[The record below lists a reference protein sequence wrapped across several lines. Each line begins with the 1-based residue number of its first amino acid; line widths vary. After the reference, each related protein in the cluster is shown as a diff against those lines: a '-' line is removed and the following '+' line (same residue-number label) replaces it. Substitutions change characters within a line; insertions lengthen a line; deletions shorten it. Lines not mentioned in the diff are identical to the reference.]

1 MSARRGARAVGRRN
15 GSRSGRKA
23 FFPWGERMSHFY
35 LILIIS
41 LASFALIFTVQNVAA
56 VDVTF
61 LVWTISMSR
70 ALLILF
76 TLSIGFLLGWFLHTY
91 YAYRGASR
99 KSEGES
105 RK

>member
-1 MSARRGARAVGRRN
+1 MN
-15 GSRSGRKA
+15 L
-23 FFPWGERMSHFY
+23 Y
-35 LILIIS
+35 LALV
-41 LASFALIFTVQNVAA
+41 LALAGVALIFTVQNVAA

-76 TLSIGFLLGWFLHTY
+76 TLSIGFLLGWFLHAY
-91 YAYRGASR
+91 YAYRNASR

>member
-1 MSARRGARAVGRRN
+1 
-15 GSRSGRKA
+15 
-23 FFPWGERMSHFY
+23 MSHLY
-35 LILIIS
+35 LILIIT
-41 LASFALIFTVQNVAA
+41 LAGFALLFTVQNVAA

-91 YAYRGASR
+91 YAYRSASR
-99 KSEGES
+99 KMKDEG
-105 RK
+105 

>member
-1 MSARRGARAVGRRN
+1 MN
-15 GSRSGRKA
+15 L
-23 FFPWGERMSHFY
+23 Y
-35 LILIIS
+35 LALV
-41 LASFALIFTVQNVAA
+41 LALAGVALIFTVQNVAA

-91 YAYRGASR
+91 YSYRRASR
-99 KSEGES
+99 KSKVES
-105 RK
+105 ETFENRTRQS

>member
-1 MSARRGARAVGRRN
+1 MNLYLALVLALAVV
-15 GSRSGRKA
+15 
-23 FFPWGERMSHFY
+23 
-35 LILIIS
+35 
-41 LASFALIFTVQNVAA
+41 ALIFTVQNVAA

-76 TLSIGFLLGWFLHTY
+76 TLSIGFLLGWFLHAY
-91 YAYRGASR
+91 YAYRNASR

>member
-1 MSARRGARAVGRRN
+1 MN
-15 GSRSGRKA
+15 L
-23 FFPWGERMSHFY
+23 Y
-35 LILIIS
+35 LALV
-41 LASFALIFTVQNVAA
+41 LALAGVALIFTVQNVAA

-70 ALLILF
+70 ALLILI
-76 TLSIGFLLGWFLHTY
+76 TLSIGFLLGWFLHAY
-91 YAYRGASR
+91 YAYRHTSR